1 MKFNEKL
8 KALRLSKKLTQIE
21 LSNMLGISMRSLT
34 NYEKGYTFP
43 KREDLYLKLSE
54 IFNVDIRYLKDDN
67 IDSNSDVYTRSDI
80 HPVLNQVSSLFSG
93 GNISEK
99 DKDALMKAILD
110 VYWETKNKQNDK
122 IISK

>member
-80 HPVLNQVSSLFSG
+80 HPVLNQVSSLFCG

-99 DKDALMKAILD
+99 D
-110 VYWETKNKQNDK
+110 
-122 IISK
+122 